1 MTWVRDR
8 TQLNMGQAI
17 VEDDQPT
24 GSPLAGGCILPL
36 MSEAECKNI
45 PTDYAMHGI
54 FWYPP

>member
-1 MTWVRDR
+1 MSYTGA
-8 TQLNMGQAI
+8 TSLLNMGQAI
-17 VEDDQPT
+17 AEDDQPT